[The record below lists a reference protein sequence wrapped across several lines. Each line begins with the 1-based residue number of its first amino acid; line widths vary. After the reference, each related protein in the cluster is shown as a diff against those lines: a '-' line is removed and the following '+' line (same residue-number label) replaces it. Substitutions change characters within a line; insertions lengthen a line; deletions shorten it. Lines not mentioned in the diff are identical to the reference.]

1 MVELILGLFLVI
13 LIGGFMLERW
23 LDLKNMRHTEP
34 ELPDELKDVYDD
46 KEYRKSQLYK
56 KENTRFSFYS
66 GTFSLVIMVAAIL
79 LGVFGLLDQYLS
91 ERIGSYYLWY

>member
-1 MVELILGLFLVI
+1 MVELILGLLLFI

-46 KEYRKSQLYK
+46 EEYRKKLFII
-56 KENTRFSFYS
+56 KE
-66 GTFSLVIMVAAIL
+66 
-79 LGVFGLLDQYLS
+79 
-91 ERIGSYYLWY
+91 